1 MVCLN
6 RIVPTTPISA
16 TGAVDFPRVLSGVFR
31 GCFVTAPLAP
41 IGPIE
46 PVRCVLVWAC
56 GRTPRSRSGRRPVHH
71 RIRQREALSDSE
83 GASGRRPSRARLA
96 GDLANR
102 LKPPAGTSHHPARAI
117 SPPIERRAQPPTLP
131 KQDRRLRS
139 SPRSR
144 LRPQT
149 DNLTPA
155 ISIRPLLDQAHLVG
169 EPNPK
174 RVRTFF

>member
-102 LKPPAGTSHHPARAI
+102 LQPPAGTARHPARAI
-117 SPPIERRAQPPTLP
+117 DLPIERRATLTLP

-155 ISIRPLLDQAHLVG
+155 ISISRLLDQAHLVG

>member
-1 MVCLN
+1 MPGTAEADLAALVM
-6 RIVPTTPISA
+6 A
-16 TGAVDFPRVLSGVFR
+16 GVFGPLGGQISEGFR
-31 GCFVTAPLAP
+31 RTGLTAPLAP
-41 IGPIE
+41 IGPTTRPLRAWLGLRPGSKIKVSS
-46 PVRCVLVWAC
+46 P
-56 GRTPRSRSGRRPVHH
+56 TSSSPRFRR
-71 RIRQREALSDSE
+71 REALSDSE

-102 LKPPAGTSHHPARAI
+102 LQPPAGTARHPARAI
-117 SPPIERRAQPPTLP
+117 DLPIERRATLTLP

-155 ISIRPLLDQAHLVG
+155 ISISRLLDQAHLVG

-174 RVRTFF
+174 CVRTFF